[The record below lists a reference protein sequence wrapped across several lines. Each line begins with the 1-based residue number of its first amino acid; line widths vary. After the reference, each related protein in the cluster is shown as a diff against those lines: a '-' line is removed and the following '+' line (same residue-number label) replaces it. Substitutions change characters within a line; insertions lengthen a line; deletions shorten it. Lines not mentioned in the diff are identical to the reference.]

1 MGISGVDLSNVERGR
16 LRMALQSIMEGAPG
30 ALTDQP
36 PTSLGLKAGAS
47 ATLAE
52 ANDDAAKRFQSMLEI
67 GYLVASAD
75 GFADDER
82 HALAELL
89 SKVTGAT
96 VSIDQLDLHFRDLEE
111 GCEMLGRRERLRRA
125 AEDFDDG
132 IGRWEALGFA
142 ALVAL
147 ADGQLADPEVQT
159 LSELGGHF
167 GLAED
172 QIADAISTMVKRVE
186 AELGRTG

>member
-1 MGISGVDLSNVERGR
+1 MGISGVDLSSVERGR
-16 LRMALQSIMEGAPG
+16 LRMALQNIMEGAPG
-30 ALTDQP
+30 ALTDEA

-47 ATLAE
+47 ATIAE
-52 ANDDAAKRFQSMLEI
+52 SDDDSAKRFQSMLEI

-96 VSIDQLDLHFRDLEE
+96 VSVDQLDLHFRDLEE

-147 ADGQLADPEVQT
+147 ADGHLADPEITT
-159 LSELGGHF
+159 LTELGGHF
-167 GLAED
+167 GLGED